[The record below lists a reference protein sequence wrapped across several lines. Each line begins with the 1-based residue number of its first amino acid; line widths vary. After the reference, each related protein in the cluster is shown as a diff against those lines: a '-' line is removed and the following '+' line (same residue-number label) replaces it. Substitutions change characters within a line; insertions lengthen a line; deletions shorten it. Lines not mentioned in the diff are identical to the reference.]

1 MTSDMHTFPFMHAF
15 RIALVASFAL
25 MYGSVH
31 AASFDCGKAST
42 LIENAIC
49 TNPELS
55 SQDEALARAYQ
66 SALRQD
72 PSVKADQIAWLK
84 ERNRC
89 IDERCLIRAYDRR
102 IAELSARPT
111 STSSAAPSGP
121 APQAASRYR
130 SPAQVA
136 DTLQMAGVSRCISA
150 VIVMSAGLAQDPKI
164 KADGPE
170 IRNNN
175 GLLGLYGEA
184 RKHLI
189 RSMNNPAAEG
199 AIDNMVRQQGE
210 YYGKIVRS
218 QGWDAFLPTYKDCA
232 SSAYR

>member
-1 MTSDMHTFPFMHAF
+1 MHTFAFMHAS
-15 RIALVASFAL
+15 RIALVAWFAL
-25 MYGSVH
+25 MAGSVH

-55 SQDEALARAYQ
+55 RQDEVLARAYQ
-66 SALRQD
+66 AALKQD
-72 PSVKADQIAWLK
+72 PTIKADQIAWLK

-89 IDERCLIRAYDRR
+89 TDERCLIRAYDRR
-102 IAELSARPT
+102 IAELSVRPG
-111 STSSAAPSGP
+111 STGTAAPP
-121 APQAASRYR
+121 APAAQSASRYKN
-130 SPAQVA
+130 PAQVA
-136 DTLQMAGVSRCISA
+136 DTLQMAGVSRCIS
-150 VIVMSAGLAQDPKI
+150 VVVVMSAGLAQDPTI

-175 GLLGLYGEA
+175 GLLTFYGEA

-210 YYGKIVRS
+210 YYGKIVRF
-218 QGWDAFLPTYKDCA
+218 QGWDAFLPTYKECA

>member
-1 MTSDMHTFPFMHAF
+1 MSDFIFTHAVRAILVTSLAWMVGP
-15 RIALVASFAL
+15 
-25 MYGSVH
+25 VH
-31 AASFDCGKAST
+31 AASFDCSKAST

-55 SQDEALARAYQ
+55 RQDEVLARAYQ

-89 IDERCLIRAYDRR
+89 IDERCLIRTYDRR

-111 STSSAAPSGP
+111 STSASSAAPPGP
-121 APQAASRYR
+121 APQAPSRYK

-210 YYGKIVRS
+210 YYGKIVRF

>member
-1 MTSDMHTFPFMHAF
+1 MRDFPFMHAVGA
-15 RIALVASFAL
+15 ILITSLAWMV
-25 MYGSVH
+25 GPVH
-31 AASFDCGKAST
+31 AASFDCSKAST

-55 SQDEALARAYQ
+55 RQDELLARAYQ
-66 SALRQD
+66 AALKQD

-102 IAELSARPT
+102 IAELSARSTPT
-111 STSSAAPSGP
+111 GSAAPSGP
-121 APQAASRYR
+121 ATQAPSRYK

-150 VIVMSAGLAQDPKI
+150 VVVMSAGLAQDPKI

-210 YYGKIVRS
+210 YYGKIVRF
-218 QGWDAFLPTYKDCA
+218 QGWDAFLPTYKECA

>member
-1 MTSDMHTFPFMHAF
+1 MSSMHVFPFMHAL
-15 RIALVASFAL
+15 RVALIASFAL
-25 MYGSVH
+25 MFGSVH

-55 SQDEALARAYQ
+55 RQDEVLARAYQ
-66 SALRQD
+66 AALKQD

-89 IDERCLIRAYDRR
+89 TDERCLLRAYDRR
-102 IAELSARPT
+102 IAELSARPA
-111 STSSAAPSGP
+111 STVTAAPSGP
-121 APQAASRYR
+121 APQAASRYK

-210 YYGKIVRS
+210 YYGKIVRF
-218 QGWDAFLPTYKDCA
+218 QGWDAFLPTYKECA